1 VLAFAQV
8 EEITALD
15 DVLDL
20 FDQLITA
27 MLARVDH
34 ARQQRYLRTLKDL
47 DRAALLLRQACPVV
61 LDPGCADRR
70 VRDSVFARTRRQGRL
85 L

>member
-1 VLAFAQV
+1 V